1 MFSRWHPPAVAR
13 GVWGT
18 CLLAGCRFAG
28 GKCVCWWE
36 VVLLVEHCSNS
47 AGETRFAGQTR
58 FAGPNAN
65 TRPNTDFRANAHCR
79 PQRESP
85 ARREL
90 PPKRNLL
97 ARTQFA
103 GTKNKV
109 TEFFS
114 FGASDHDGVFSFPA
128 ALGGAEAYLFRWL
141 ASNVYLLGCSGII
154 ARSSHSKGF
163 GLDRAEPAR

>member
-1 MFSRWHPPAVAR
+1 MLVGSR
-13 GVWGT
+13 
-18 CLLAGCRFAG
+18 
-28 GKCVCWWE
+28 
-36 VVLLVEHCSNS
+36 LLVKHCSNS

-65 TRPNTDFRANAHCR
+65 SRPNADCRPDAHRR

-85 ARREL
+85 AGRGL

-114 FGASDHDGVFSFPA
+114 FWASDHDGVFSFPA

-141 ASNVYLLGCSGII
+141 ASNMHLFGCAGII

-163 GLDRAEPAR
+163 GLDRAEPAVTISRSILSSGGIVAYVFLDYVSRAVYSYR

>member
-13 GVWGT
+13 GVWGAR
-18 CLLAGCRFAG
+18 LLAGRRFVGA
-28 GKCVCWWE
+28 KCVCWWE
-36 VVLLVEHCSNS
+36 VALLVEHCSNF
-47 AGETRFAGQTR
+47 AGETRFVGQTR

-65 TRPNTDFRANAHCR
+65 SRPNADCRPDAHRR

-85 ARREL
+85 AGRGL
-90 PPKRNLL
+90 LPKRNLL

-103 GTKNKV
+103 GTENKV
-109 TEFFS
+109 TELFS
-114 FGASDHDGVFSFPA
+114 FGASDHDGGFSFPA

-141 ASNVYLLGCSGII
+141 ASNTHLVGCSGII

-163 GLDRAEPAR
+163 GLDQAEPAR